1 MILNLMILSLVLSG
15 VMDRRWAM
23 LLASLLPHV
32 AAHCAALTAHCA
44 ALTLVLLACLTCL
57 SCLSAVID
65 PTSPIFMRGDTIHI
79 PCVFISWTGLALDE
93 KTPLL
98 RAEQVRSLFLV
109 TSLS

>member
-1 MILNLMILSLVLSG
+1 MGQL
-15 VMDRRWAM
+15 A
-23 LLASLLPHV
+23 LLLTHV
-32 AAHCAALTAHCA
+32 AVHAA
-44 ALTLVLLACLTCL
+44 ALTLVFLACL

-98 RAEQVRSLFLV
+98 RAEQVPSLFLV
-109 TSLS
+109 SSLS

>member
-1 MILNLMILSLVLSG
+1 MVLP
-15 VMDRRWAM
+15 
-23 LLASLLPHV
+23 SLLSY
-32 AAHCAALTAHCA
+32 L
-44 ALTLVLLACLTCL
+44 LVLLACL
-57 SCLSAVID
+57 SLSAVID

>member
-1 MILNLMILSLVLSG
+1 MAMICSLVVSG

-32 AAHCAALTAHCA
+32 AAHGA
-44 ALTLVLLACLTCL
+44 ALTLALLTCL

-98 RAEQVRSLFLV
+98 RAEQVRSLF
-109 TSLS
+109 